1 MAKKFKPISP
11 NLYVGKQM
19 ITNSQGRILLNA
31 GDDSLFF
38 ANNGLIFIK
47 LRSNAAENSPY
58 TEIQDGEI
66 KTLIDNLGMGSFTK
80 IRGTRQ
86 LLDELDQIVL
96 TTRALKNSYREASRD
111 PASIYSGEDLTDPV
125 PEEITTDY
133 EDTAQVILDNVKT
146 LEKKARKLFESI
158 FKSRAQND
166 KNFLSPYRNFDRY
179 NVYGANNY
187 GSFVVHVPKSTN
199 PNLNSTSGNHYGKL
213 SVKED
218 NVPHVDAR
226 TMAINSAEALKVL
239 PSDQNKLLNKQNIFQ
254 LDH

>member
-1 MAKKFKPISP
+1 MSRVDSEVVSNFLSLRNKVQNAMDEISP
-11 NLYVGKQM
+11 DLFGD
-19 ITNSQGRILLNA
+19 NSGLQELGILDRLN
-31 GDDSLFF
+31 
-38 ANNGLIFIK
+38 FIK

-146 LEKKARKLFESI
+146 LEKKARKLFC
-158 FKSRAQND
+158 
-166 KNFLSPYRNFDRY
+166 
-179 NVYGANNY
+179 
-187 GSFVVHVPKSTN
+187 
-199 PNLNSTSGNHYGKL
+199 
-213 SVKED
+213 
-218 NVPHVDAR
+218 
-226 TMAINSAEALKVL
+226 
-239 PSDQNKLLNKQNIFQ
+239 KLLCKITFGKYCLNYCDEKCCC
-254 LDH
+254 